1 MMARL
6 LDPHDSARLRPG
18 LGSGRPGSGS
28 RGRALLILGA
38 VGVLVLALLV
48 GLVVSLTGLFTS
60 GGSPGSVATPAPGS
74 AAGPGV
80 SGQGGGGSGPQAEA
94 ALARA
99 PMIELPAQAV
109 LPHALSSRSAGAPIA
124 LPAPRQMTGV
134 LVPTGFDDSPEG
146 AIAQAV
152 ELTRVGAAGMDP
164 QVWAQAY
171 TSLAEPGA
179 AAPDQTPAAQ
189 DMVGFRRS
197 ANLPRTGPR
206 EGMTITWAPTSAM
219 VKGSTDDGTYTV
231 VCVLGELV
239 TDYKGR
245 VASGGWGNC
254 LPMRRVGEQWRVAS
268 GPAAWVAPA
277 AWPGSDEAVAA
288 GYRDITR

>member
-1 MMARL
+1 MRTDL
-6 LDPHDSARLRPG
+6 TLQTG
-18 LGSGRPGSGS
+18 

-38 VGVLVLALLV
+38 VVLLGLALLI
-48 GLVVSLTGLFTS
+48 GLVVYVAGLFTGPDEDS
-60 GGSPGSVATPAPGS
+60 AGSAAPGS
-74 AAGPGV
+74 SAPTAPGATGQAPAGT
-80 SGQGGGGSGPQAEA
+80 GSGPQAEA

-99 PMIELPAQAV
+99 PMLNIPGQAA
-109 LPHALSSRSAGAPIA
+109 LPHALSARSAGAPIA
-124 LPAPRQMTGV
+124 LPQPQQVSGV
-134 LVPTGFDDSPEG
+134 LVPTGFDDSTEG
-146 AIAQAV
+146 AIAQAI

-179 AAPDQTPAAQ
+179 AAPDQTPAAR
-189 DMVGFRRS
+189 DMVGFRRA
-197 ANLPRTGPR
+197 ANMPRTGPR

-219 VKGSTDDGTYTV
+219 VKGTTDDGTYTV

-239 TDYKGR
+239 SDAKGR

-254 LPMRRVGEQWRVAS
+254 LPMRRVGDQWRVAS

-277 AWPGSDEAVAA
+277 AWPGSDEAVAV
-288 GYRDITR
+288 GYRNITR

>member
-1 MMARL
+1 ML
-6 LDPHDSARLRPG
+6 
-18 LGSGRPGSGS
+18 
-28 RGRALLILGA
+28 
-38 VGVLVLALLV
+38 
-48 GLVVSLTGLFTS
+48 
-60 GGSPGSVATPAPGS
+60 
-74 AAGPGV
+74 
-80 SGQGGGGSGPQAEA
+80 
-94 ALARA
+94 
-99 PMIELPAQAV
+99 ELPAQAV

-124 LPAPRQMTGV
+124 LPAPRQVAGV
-134 LVPTGFDDSPEG
+134 PVPTGFDDTPEG

-152 ELTRVGAAGMDP
+152 ELTRTGAAGMDP

-179 AAPDQTPAAQ
+179 AAADQTPAAR
-189 DMVGFRRS
+189 DMVGFRRA

-206 EGMTITWAPTSAM
+206 EGMTISWAPTSAM
-219 VKGSTDDGTYTV
+219 IKGSTDDGRYTV

-254 LPMRRVGEQWRVAS
+254 LPLRRMGEQWRVAS

-277 AWPGSDEAVAA
+277 AWPGSDEAIAA

>member
-1 MMARL
+1 MARL
-6 LDPHDSARLRPG
+6 TDPHNPHRLDLRPDA
-18 LGSGRPGSGS
+18 PGS
-28 RGRALLILGA
+28 RGRRRAVLVLGA
-38 VGVLVLALLV
+38 VGVLVLALLI
-48 GLVVSLTGLFTS
+48 GLVVSLSGLFTS
-60 GGSPGSVATPAPGS
+60 GDSLGADTAPALGS
-74 AAGPGV
+74 ATGPDTP
-80 SGQGGGGSGPQAEA
+80 GQGTVGSGPQAEA

-99 PMIELPAQAV
+99 PMLELPAQAV
-109 LPHALSSRSAGAPIA
+109 LPHALSSRSAGAALA
-124 LPAPRQMTGV
+124 LPQPRQVSGV
-134 LVPTGFDDSPEG
+134 LVPTGFDDTTEG
-146 AIAQAV
+146 AIAQAI
-152 ELTRVGAAGMDP
+152 ELTRAGAAGMDP

-171 TSLAEPGA
+171 ASLAEPGA
-179 AAPDQTPAAQ
+179 AAPGQTPAAR

-197 ANLPRTGPR
+197 ANMPRTGPR

-254 LPMRRVGEQWRVAS
+254 LPMRRVGDQWRVAS
-268 GPAAWVAPA
+268 GPAARVAPA

>member
-1 MMARL
+1 MRTDL
-6 LDPHDSARLRPG
+6 PSREQTG
-18 LGSGRPGSGS
+18 
-28 RGRALLILGA
+28 RGRAVLILGA
-38 VGVLVLALLV
+38 VAVLVLALLI
-48 GLVVSLTGLFTS
+48 GLVVSLTGLFTGPDS
-60 GGSPGSVATPAPGS
+60 AATGATPSSSGPAVPGAPGQS
-74 AAGPGV
+74 PAGT
-80 SGQGGGGSGPQAEA
+80 GPEAEA

-99 PMIELPAQAV
+99 PMLELPAQAV
-109 LPHALSSRSAGAPIA
+109 LPHALSSRSAGAALA
-124 LPAPRQMTGV
+124 LPQPRQVSGV
-134 LVPTGFDDSPEG
+134 LVPTGFDDTTEG
-146 AIAQAV
+146 AIAQAI

-171 TSLAEPGA
+171 ASLAEPGA
-179 AAPDQTPAAQ
+179 APPAQTPAAR

-197 ANLPRTGPR
+197 ANMPRTGPR

-254 LPMRRVGEQWRVAS
+254 LPMRRVGDQWRVAS
-268 GPAAWVAPA
+268 GPAARVAPA

>member
-1 MMARL
+1 MARPYL
-6 LDPHDSARLRPG
+6 RSDSHR
-18 LGSGRPGSGS
+18 SGS
-28 RGRALLILGA
+28 RGTALVILGA
-38 VGVLVLALLV
+38 VTVLVLVLII
-48 GLVVSLTGLFTS
+48 GLVVSLSGLFGGDSSGSTS
-60 GGSPGSVATPAPGS
+60 DDDGAASVAPQAPG
-74 AAGPGV
+74 
-80 SGQGGGGSGPQAEA
+80 QEGSGPQAEA

-99 PMIELPAQAV
+99 PMLELPAQAV

-124 LPAPRQMTGV
+124 LPAPQQVTGV
-134 LVPTGFDDSPEG
+134 LVPTGFDDTPEG

-152 ELTRVGAAGMDP
+152 ELTRTGAAGMDP

-179 AAPDQTPAAQ
+179 AAPDQTPAGR

-197 ANLPRTGPR
+197 ANMPRTGPR
-206 EGMTITWAPTSAM
+206 EGMTISWAPTSAM
-219 VKGSTDDGTYTV
+219 VKGSTDDSRYTV

-254 LPMRRVGEQWRVAS
+254 LPLRRVGDQWRVAS
-268 GPAAWVAPA
+268 GPAARVAPA